1 MTAPALLHALRN
13 TALLF
18 PGQGSQQVG
27 MAVAVAA
34 AYAPARE
41 ALAEADD
48 VLGFALSHVMAEGP
62 EETLTDTINAQPALL
77 AASIAILRA
86 LAAELGVQAVGSP
99 EGGVASGVGSGVA
112 SGGPVHDAA
121 RTNVYLAGHSL
132 GEYTALVAAGSLAY
146 ADGLR
151 LVRERGRLMKE
162 AGSRAPGMMAAVLG
176 LDQDKVAAICAAVIA
191 GGGAAAG
198 GIAQVA
204 NDNCPGQV
212 VISGDKRGMQAAM
225 EALAAAGAKRVVP
238 LAVSIAAHSP
248 LMRPAAEELQQ
259 AVAAT
264 PLAPPQAPVIG
275 NTTAAPLTSVEAIRA
290 ELSAQLTGSVR
301 WAATLEYLAAA
312 GVETFVEIGP
322 GEVLSGLVKRVVR
335 GAVRVNIAEPDAVRD
350 YVATLVA

>member
-1 MTAPALLHALRN
+1 MTAPALIHAVHN

-27 MAVAVAA
+27 MAAAVAA
-34 AYAPARE
+34 VYPAAQA

-48 VLGFALSHVMAEGP
+48 VLGFALSRMMAEGP

-86 LAAELGVQAVGSP
+86 LEAELGAQAAAAPVG
-99 EGGVASGVGSGVA
+99 GA
-112 SGGPVHDAA
+112 D
-121 RTNVYLAGHSL
+121 VYLAGHSL

-151 LVRERGRLMKE
+151 LVRERGRLMKD
-162 AGSRAPGMMAAVLG
+162 AGSRAPGRMAAVLG
-176 LDQDKVAAICAAVIA
+176 LDEDRVAAICADVIGA
-191 GGGAAAG
+191 GGTGAG

-212 VISGDKRGMQAAM
+212 VISGDTKGMEAAM
-225 EALAAAGAKRVVP
+225 DALSAAGAKKVVP

-248 LMRPAAEELQQ
+248 LMRPAAEELER

-275 NTTAAPLTSVEAIRA
+275 NTTAKPLTSVEAIRA
-290 ELSAQLTGSVR
+290 ELRAQLTGSVR
-301 WAATLEYLAAA
+301 WTATLQYLAGAR
-312 GVETFVEIGP
+312 VETFVEIGP

-335 GAVRVNIAEPDAVRD
+335 GATRLNIAEPDAVRD
-350 YVATLVA
+350 YAASLVA